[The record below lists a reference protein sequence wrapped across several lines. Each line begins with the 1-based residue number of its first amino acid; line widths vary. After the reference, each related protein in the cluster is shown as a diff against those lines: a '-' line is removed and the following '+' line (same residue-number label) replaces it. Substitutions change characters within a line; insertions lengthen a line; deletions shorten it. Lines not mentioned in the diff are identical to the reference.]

1 MLATGDV
8 AEGAPFFPLILYNI
22 FIYACFFR
30 DMRSRLSELAR
41 KCEHHSTTH
50 MLDQW
55 QNGGVLYK
63 RNRRRSACTDTRK
76 RHLRTNKQKDKHILR
91 LARAILRGGLNDCSS
106 NWCRNGRHAP
116 VYKTKIA
123 RRNKIIIQKQHI
135 IVVYNLRTHTSSAL
149 KTSARLSITYARG
162 SCKLVFFL
170 TVQ

>member
-1 MLATGDV
+1 
-8 AEGAPFFPLILYNI
+8 
-22 FIYACFFR
+22 
-30 DMRSRLSELAR
+30 MRSRLSELAR

-50 MLDQW
+50 MLDQC

-76 RHLRTNKQKDKHILR
+76 RRLRTNKQKDKHICLTLTLRKPSDGR
-91 LARAILRGGLNDCSS
+91 LARASLRGGLNDCSS

-123 RRNKIIIQKQHI
+123 RRNKKIIQKQHT
-135 IVVYNLRTHTSSAL
+135 IVVYNLRTYTSSAL
-149 KTSARLSITYARG
+149 KTSARLSITYARK

-170 TVQ
+170 TIQ